1 VKLRGSHWAELSAIE
16 GILVP
21 AGVLVASKQK
31 LVFKGYPEF
40 IALEREMENRIA
52 GMLSQGL
59 TPDEVLDSCA
69 QRSNGVT
76 FSVSKPKRIE
86 ARSLADAA
94 EEMLARSKHH
104 A

>member
-1 VKLRGSHWAELSAIE
+1 MKTRGSHWAEFSAE
-16 GILVP
+16 ENVLVP
-21 AGVLVASKQK
+21 AGVLVASKTK

-52 GMLSQGL
+52 GMLGRGF
-59 TPDEVLDSCA
+59 TPGEVLDYYV
-69 QRSNGVT
+69 QRSNGIT
-76 FSVSKPKRIE
+76 FSVSRPKRIE

-94 EEMLARSKHH
+94 EKMLARSKHH

>member
-1 VKLRGSHWAELSAIE
+1 MKLRGSYWAELSAIE
-16 GILVP
+16 DVLVP
-21 AGVLVASKQK
+21 AGVLVASKEK

-40 IALEREMENRIA
+40 IALERELENRFA
-52 GMLSQGL
+52 GMLGRGL
-59 TPDEVLDSCA
+59 TPGEILDHYA

-76 FSVSKPKRIE
+76 FSVSKPRRIE

-94 EEMLARSKHH
+94 EKLLARSKHH

>member
-1 VKLRGSHWAELSAIE
+1 MNARGAYWAELSAVD
-16 GILVP
+16 GVLVP
-21 AGVLVASKQK
+21 AGVLVASKEK

-40 IALEREMENRIA
+40 IALEHEMEGKIA
-52 GMLSQGL
+52 GMLGRGL
-59 TPDEVLDSCA
+59 TPGEILDYYA

-76 FSVSKPKRIE
+76 FSVSRPKRIE

-94 EEMLARSKHH
+94 EKMLARSKHH

>member
-1 VKLRGSHWAELSAIE
+1 MRVRGSYWAELSAVE
-16 GILVP
+16 NVLVP
-21 AGVLVASKQK
+21 AGVLVASKEK

-52 GMLSQGL
+52 GMLAGGL
-59 TPDEVLDSCA
+59 TPGEVLDYYVE
-69 QRSNGVT
+69 RSNGVT
-76 FSVSKPKRIE
+76 FSVSRSKRIE

-94 EEMLARSKHH
+94 EKMLAGSKHH

>member
-1 VKLRGSHWAELSAIE
+1 VKLRGSYWAEFSAIE
-16 GILVP
+16 DVLVP
-21 AGVLVASKQK
+21 AGVLVASKEK

-52 GMLSQGL
+52 GMLDRGL
-59 TPDEVLDSCA
+59 TPGEILDHYA
-69 QRSNGVT
+69 RRSNGVT

-86 ARSLADAA
+86 ARSLADAT
-94 EEMLARSKHH
+94 EIMLARSKHH